1 MSQRMNSLYPGRGYR
16 TLTARRNI
24 CYQTCSVVASRKRAS
39 GRPRPSRREGAAIAK
54 GFPPP
59 GRIIPVE
66 GVALHVYPRGSGTP
80 TVVLDSA
87 LGGSCLTWAHVQ
99 PKVAEF
105 TTVCSFDRAGLG
117 WSAASPRPRTSG
129 NIVEE
134 LRGLLRA
141 AGFPPPYVLAGH
153 SFGALNVRAFYAR
166 YPEEV
171 AGLVL
176 VDAAHPEE
184 WLAMSPH
191 NRLRLEKGIQL
202 TRRGAWLARAGL
214 ARMVAALAGTR
225 AADWARTG
233 VRWVTGGA
241 IDTARGDR
249 ILAPVAKLPREFYP
263 VLKWMWSQP
272 KFFDAL
278 AGQMERLPESAR
290 QAAEAGDFGDLPLVV
305 LGAPDADPAR
315 GPLHERAAT
324 LSRRGRF
331 VLAHQSGHWI
341 PLDEPELVVEAIREV
356 CAHAR
361 SAPAARPAGPQ

>member
-1 MSQRMNSLYPGRGYR
+1 
-16 TLTARRNI
+16 LTARRNI
-24 CYQTCSVVASRKRAS
+24 CYQTCSVAEVGKLRVRH
-39 GRPRPSRREGAAIAK
+39 PHPSEREAAAIAK
-54 GFPPP
+54 RFPPP

-66 GVALHVYPRGSGTP
+66 GVALHVYPLGSGTP

-117 WSAASPRPRTSG
+117 WSAASPRPRTAA

-141 AGFPPPYVLAGH
+141 AGYPPPYILAGH
-153 SFGALNVRAFYAR
+153 SFGALNARAFYAR
-166 YPEEV
+166 YPAEV

-184 WLAMSPH
+184 WLVMSAA
-191 NRLRLEKGIQL
+191 NRLRWERGMQL

-214 ARMVAALAGTR
+214 ARVVAALAGTR
-225 AADWARTG
+225 AAGWARTG
-233 VRWVTGGA
+233 VRWITGGT
-241 IDTARGDR
+241 IDTARGNT
-249 ILAPVAKLPREFYP
+249 ILAPVAKLPRELYP
-263 VLKWMWSQP
+263 ALKWMWTQP

-278 AGQMERLPESAR
+278 AGQIERLPESAR
-290 QAAEAGDFGDLPLVV
+290 QAAEARDFGDLPLVV
-305 LGAPDADPAR
+305 LAAPDPDPAR

-324 LSRRGRF
+324 LSRRGRL
-331 VLAHQSGHWI
+331 VLARHSGHWI
-341 PLDEPELVVEAIREV
+341 PLDEPHLVVEAIREV
-356 CAHAR
+356 CAQAR
-361 SAPAARPAGPQ
+361 NAPAGRPAGPQ